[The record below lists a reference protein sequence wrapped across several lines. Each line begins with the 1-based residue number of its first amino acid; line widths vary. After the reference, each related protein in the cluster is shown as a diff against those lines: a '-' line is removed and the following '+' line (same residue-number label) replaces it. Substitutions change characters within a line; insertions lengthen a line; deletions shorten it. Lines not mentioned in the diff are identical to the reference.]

1 MNRVSDDRGNL
12 FYDGESAPPNPSL
25 PLAACGSIAACVR
38 TVSTLTLNA
47 LRALLLMP
55 HTARS
60 GASRNDAKADALAD
74 TKAAGPLDTAEADD
88 DSADSGEEK
97 LRSGIQSIAQRA
109 GMSPAKAH
117 RYLVS
122 FLRLGVVAQDALSGR
137 YELGGFALQLGLA
150 RLARVDGVKLA
161 RIALAELRDRL
172 DLTVGI
178 AVWGNQGPTM
188 VHWMESSHPAKAS
201 LKLGDVMPLLS
212 SATGLLFAAY
222 LPPGKTAA
230 MIERELADTRRSSH
244 GVVPRTREEVERVLA
259 QVREHEAA
267 RVEGMLL
274 PTIHA
279 FSMPVFDST
288 GELALGLVALGHE
301 GVFDISWGGE
311 IDTALRECARIHFFA
326 DGLTFHRT
334 RRQSHAAR
342 RAAPCPARVAMAR
355 RAGRGRRASLD
366 RRAVGRASPRNTESF
381 G

>member
-1 MNRVSDDRGNL
+1 M
-12 FYDGESAPPNPSL
+12 PP
-25 PLAACGSIAACVR
+25 
-38 TVSTLTLNA
+38 
-47 LRALLLMP
+47 
-55 HTARS
+55 TARS
-60 GASRNDAKADALAD
+60 GAIRNDQG
-74 TKAAGPLDTAEADD
+74 TTEPLDAAPEATDID
-88 DSADSGEEK
+88 EESVDSGDGGEEK
-97 LRSGIQSIAQRA
+97 LRSGIQSIEVGFRLLDVLTHEPRAMMLRDLAQRA

-122 FLRLGVVAQDALSGR
+122 FLRLGVVSQDPLSGR

-222 LPPGKTAA
+222 LPVSKTAA
-230 MIERELADTRRSSH
+230 MLERELADARRAAH
-244 GVVPRTREEVERVLA
+244 LGGPRTRDEVEQALA
-259 QVREHEAA
+259 QVREHQAA

-279 FSMPVFDST
+279 FCMPVFDST
-288 GELALGLVALGHE
+288 GDLALGLIALGHE
-301 GVFDISWGGE
+301 GVFDIRWGGE
-311 IDTALRECARIHFFA
+311 IDLALRDCAQKLSYELGYSATPR
-326 DGLTFHRT
+326 D
-334 RRQSHAAR
+334 AR
-342 RAAPCPARVAMAR
+342 
-355 RAGRGRRASLD
+355 
-366 RRAVGRASPRNTESF
+366 N
-381 G
+381 

>member
-1 MNRVSDDRGNL
+1 LLDV
-12 FYDGESAPPNPSL
+12 
-25 PLAACGSIAACVR
+25 
-38 TVSTLTLNA
+38 LTREPRA
-47 LRALLLMP
+47 MMLRDL
-55 HTARS
+55 
-60 GASRNDAKADALAD
+60 
-74 TKAAGPLDTAEADD
+74 
-88 DSADSGEEK
+88 
-97 LRSGIQSIAQRA
+97 AQRA

-122 FLRLGVVAQDALSGR
+122 FLRLGVVSQDPLSGR

-161 RIALAELRDRL
+161 RVALAELRDRL

-222 LPPGKTAA
+222 LPSSKTAA
-230 MIERELADTRRSSH
+230 MLERELADSRRSSH
-244 GVVPRTREEVERVLA
+244 MGGPRTRDEVEQVLA
-259 QVREHEAA
+259 QVREHQAA

-279 FSMPVFDST
+279 FCMPVFDST

-301 GVFDISWGGE
+301 GAFDIRWGGE
-311 IDTALRECARIHFFA
+311 IDTALRECAQRLSYEL
-326 DGLTFHRT
+326 GY
-334 RRQSHAAR
+334 S
-342 RAAPCPARVAMAR
+342 
-355 RAGRGRRASLD
+355 
-366 RRAVGRASPRNTESF
+366 ASPRHEQA
-381 G
+381 

>member
-1 MNRVSDDRGNL
+1 M
-12 FYDGESAPPNPSL
+12 PP
-25 PLAACGSIAACVR
+25 
-38 TVSTLTLNA
+38 
-47 LRALLLMP
+47 
-55 HTARS
+55 TARS
-60 GASRNDAKADALAD
+60 GAIRTDHGA
-74 TKAAGPLDTAEADD
+74 TEPLDTAPDATDASDTDD
-88 DSADSGEEK
+88 ESVETGDGGDSGEEK
-97 LRSGIQSIAQRA
+97 LRSGIQSIEVGFRLLDVLTHEPRAMMLRDLAQRA

-122 FLRLGVVAQDALSGR
+122 FLRLGVVSQDPLSGR

-222 LPPGKTAA
+222 LPVSKTAA
-230 MIERELADTRRSSH
+230 MLERELADARRAAH
-244 GVVPRTREEVERVLA
+244 LGGPRTRDEVEQALA
-259 QVREHEAA
+259 QVRQHQAA

-279 FSMPVFDST
+279 FCMPVFDST
-288 GELALGLVALGHE
+288 GDLALGLIALGHE
-301 GVFDISWGGE
+301 GVFDIRWGGE
-311 IDTALRECARIHFFA
+311 IDLALRDCAQKLSYELGYSA
-326 DGLTFHRT
+326 TPPDA
-334 RRQSHAAR
+334 Q
-342 RAAPCPARVAMAR
+342 
-355 RAGRGRRASLD
+355 D
-366 RRAVGRASPRNTESF
+366 
-381 G
+381 